1 MLRLFTSRK
10 LVLWAGFGGLLAIVV
25 FTAWKGA
32 RILSAVEPQNARLR
46 RDYRERLELLHRI
59 RLELSESGSD
69 LRDFLMDRDP
79 ASAALLRSR
88 IDSRHRTM
96 AAALAIYE
104 HSIPSEG
111 LALWNEL
118 KASIDAYWNVLEPAL
133 RWETQTRLRRA
144 QEFLDRDIRTRQH
157 EIAVLAAGID
167 GVEQQESQQ
176 MDRKMALLFGQF
188 RKELILS
195 ASLAVALGVILAF
208 GTGRRLL
215 ELERASDQR
224 VQEIL
229 RTRAE
234 LQSLSQR
241 LVVAQEQER
250 RRVARELHDEVGQ
263 AISAVLV
270 ELGRLESRL
279 PADYPGES
287 RRLLG
292 LVRELAERAV
302 AQVRDM
308 ALLLRPSML
317 DDLGLVPALKWQARE
332 VSRRVGIEVK
342 VAADDVPDS
351 LPDEARTC
359 IYRVVQEALN
369 NAAGHASASSVRVD
383 VRQDKDGMRV
393 AIQDNG
399 SGFDPSQERGM
410 GILGMEERVRSLGG
424 LFRIDSEKGTGTVV
438 SLLLPVSKTIA
449 GGVSA

>member
-1 MLRLFTSRK
+1 M
-10 LVLWAGFGGLLAIVV
+10 LWAGFGGLLAIVV

-46 RDYRERLELLHRI
+46 RDYRERVELLHSI

-79 ASAALLRSR
+79 ASAARLRSR
-88 IDSRHRTM
+88 IDSRHRST
-96 AAALAIYE
+96 AEAVTTYE
-104 HSIPSEG
+104 HRIPAEG
-111 LALWNEL
+111 LPLWNEL
-118 KASIDAYWNVLEPAL
+118 KVSIDAYWNVLEPAL
-133 RWETQTRLRRA
+133 RWDTQTRLRRA
-144 QEFLDRDIRTRQH
+144 QDFLERDIRTRQH
-157 EIAVLAAGID
+157 EIAALAAGID
-167 GVEQQESQQ
+167 GVEQQESRQ

-188 RKELILS
+188 RRELILS
-195 ASLAVALGVILAF
+195 ASLAVMLGVILAF
-208 GTGRRLL
+208 GTSRRLL
-215 ELERASDQR
+215 DLERASDQR

-250 RRVARELHDEVGQ
+250 RRVARELHDEVAQ

-279 PADYPGES
+279 PPDYPGES
-287 RRLLG
+287 RGLLRM
-292 LVRELAERAV
+292 VRESAERAV

-351 LPDEARTC
+351 LSDEARTC

-369 NAAGHASASSVRVD
+369 NAAGHANASSVRVD

-438 SLLLPVSKTIA
+438 SLLLPVPKTIA